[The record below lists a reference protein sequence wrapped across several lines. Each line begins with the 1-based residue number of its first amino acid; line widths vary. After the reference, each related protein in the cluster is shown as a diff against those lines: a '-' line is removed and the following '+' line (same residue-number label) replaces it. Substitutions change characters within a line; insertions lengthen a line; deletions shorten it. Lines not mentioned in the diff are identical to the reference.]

1 MDLKGAYAFTQA
13 LESKISEVGMESYI
27 LEGIRS
33 PQIGDTL
40 RILMPVTAEGHPVI
54 SEFMLTELADDY
66 HMLILYTT
74 VLASIKANKE
84 KLPATLIDWNLA
96 CPMGHYG
103 VYEEENQLYHKY
115 SLPFPVDT
123 DPVLLAAQAMDLL
136 TLVYELLSAKYPDF
150 LEFTG
155 KDDTP

>member
-1 MDLKGAYAFTQA
+1 MKS
-13 LESKISEVGMESYI
+13 ESLDYI

-103 VYEEENQLYHKY
+103 VYEEANQLYHKY
-115 SLPFPVDT
+115 SFPFPSDT
-123 DPVLLAAQAMDLL
+123 EPEAMAEQAMDLL
-136 TLVYELLSAKYPDF
+136 SLIFELLSNQYFELRDF
-150 LEFTG
+150 VGSE
-155 KDDTP
+155 KEDDAE